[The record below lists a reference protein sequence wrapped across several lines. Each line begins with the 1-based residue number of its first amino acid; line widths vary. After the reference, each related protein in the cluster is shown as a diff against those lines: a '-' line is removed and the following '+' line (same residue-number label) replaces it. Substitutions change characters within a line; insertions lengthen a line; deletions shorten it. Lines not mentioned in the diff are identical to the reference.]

1 MVRPRML
8 FIIALSSMA
17 PSSFAQQVSYLGRGA
32 APDSAVI
39 EDSSHRVREVR
50 KGDVVA
56 DVGELKELDDREIV
70 FDRRLSEDE
79 REQLQGLGMAAP
91 DIRRLR
97 VARRAGIDASEA
109 PGAAAVVSSGE

>member
-17 PSSFAQQVSYLGRGA
+17 PSAIAQQVSYLGRGA

-39 EDSSHRVREVR
+39 EDSSRGVREVR

-56 DVGELKELDDREIV
+56 DVGELKEVDDREIV
-70 FDRRLSEDE
+70 FDRLLSKDE
-79 REQLQGLGMAAP
+79 REELQRLGMAAP
-91 DIRRLR
+91 DVRRLR
-97 VARRAGIDASEA
+97 VARRAGIDAPEPSG
-109 PGAAAVVSSGE
+109 GAAMVSSGE

>member
-1 MVRPRML
+1 MVRSRVL

-17 PSSFAQQVSYLGRGA
+17 PSAFAQQVSYLGRGA

-56 DVGELKELDDREIV
+56 DVGELKEVDDREIV
-70 FDRRLSEDE
+70 FDRQLSEDE
-79 REQLQGLGMAAP
+79 REELQGLGMAAP

-109 PGAAAVVSSGE
+109 PGGAAVVSSGE

>member
-17 PSSFAQQVSYLGRGA
+17 PSAFAQQVSYLGRGA

-39 EDSSHRVREVR
+39 EDSSRRVREVR

-56 DVGELKELDDREIV
+56 DVGELKEVDDREIV
-70 FDRRLSEDE
+70 FDRQLSEDE